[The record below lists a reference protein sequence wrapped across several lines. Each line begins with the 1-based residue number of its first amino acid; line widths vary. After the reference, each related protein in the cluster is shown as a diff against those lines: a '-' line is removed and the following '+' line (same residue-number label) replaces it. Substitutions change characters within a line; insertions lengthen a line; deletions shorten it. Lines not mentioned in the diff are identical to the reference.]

1 MYYDIQPKWVKPKHA
16 SAVYGIG
23 LTKLYELLNK
33 GLLETKKIGASRL
46 IGVASLDRLF
56 ADPQPVLSPTGRRKA
71 GKDRP
76 GKSLLTDPIAR
87 EPGSVWSVPRAE
99 D

>member
-1 MYYDIQPKWVKPKHA
+1 VYDIQRKWVKPKHA

-23 LTKLYELLNK
+23 LTKLYELLNQ
-33 GLLETKKIGASRL
+33 GFLETKKIGASRL

-56 ADPQPVLSPTGRRKA
+56 ADPKPVLTPTGRRKA
-71 GKDRP
+71 GKERP
-76 GKSLLTDPIAR
+76 EKSLLTEATTGR
-87 EPGSVWSVPRAE
+87 AGAVSSVPGAE